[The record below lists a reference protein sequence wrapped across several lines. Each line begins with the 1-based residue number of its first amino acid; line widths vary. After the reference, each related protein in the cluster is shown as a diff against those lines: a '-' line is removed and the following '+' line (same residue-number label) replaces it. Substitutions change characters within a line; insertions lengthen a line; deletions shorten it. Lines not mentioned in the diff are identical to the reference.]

1 MRTFNARLNKCAHN
15 FDLYNSQLQTD
26 HWCAPPSNLANLT
39 VEMWLNISSPL
50 TDDGS
55 YDRCNVFAVD
65 FEEEELMRPPE
76 DTGTVPCTRWDY
88 DESFLQV

>member
-1 MRTFNARLNKCAHN
+1 MFKSCEIVHIIS
-15 FDLYNSQLQTD
+15 FFHHFQTD
-26 HWCAPPSNLANLT
+26 HWCAPPSNLVNLT
-39 VEMWLNISSPL
+39 VDMWLNISSPL

-65 FEEEELMRPPE
+65 FEEGPPMVRPPE
-76 DTGTVPCTRWDY
+76 DTDTVPCTRWEY